1 VPVYRIIRVFGSKS
15 LSLHGEGGRLYYLI
29 RRGNKIPGVCLDGD
43 RMLQKALHVQP
54 GHEILENPAYGRVAP
69 FSSLVDRQI
78 ISKADFERVVM
89 ESDGAIRRTEELI
102 LSLGVPKH
110 EILLCLSERYCLPF
124 VEFDENLPAT
134 AAILER
140 LDLEELKRD
149 LWFPLSVGEAE
160 AKVAAFDP
168 GDPELQNKIK
178 GSLGVLSLRIILA
191 LPSDITRM
199 VEHHQDINPSFPPAA
214 GRTPLARLRTRLAA
228 DRTVLAWY
236 RTSMAKGRTGLALVR
251 TGISFI
257 AISLTLLRIFGIG
270 YLTIM
275 EAPLLLIGLI
285 MAVEGVSWYLPA
297 RKLAPREIHYAP
309 TRSTFGTTIP
319 ELKSS
324 EEGPV
329 ITRSEPVQDAEQLR
343 TRWNR
348 LSPVMRRRFFAIDRT
363 DLAEERTFLAVYR
376 TKMARARTG
385 LAFTRTGISCVG
397 LGTLLIRQFPPG
409 LWSIF
414 YGALILTGLVM
425 FLEGA
430 GWYFPGRRAGKE
442 SLRTIRQIEESTS
455 IWDFMFR
462 AFSRLDDLPPKL
474 SIKGTHAPGIWG
486 TTGLALE
493 RTLLAERRNVKSRLR
508 TTMARSRTGLSFI
521 RTGTSIFS
529 VGLGLFV
536 YFGWGNVLW
545 TLFDFLL
552 MLAGLFLIS
561 DGLYWY
567 VSAERTKRQL
577 PYCFEDLE
585 IRMPDFGKPT
595 MSWKKVIFSYEDNE
609 CRG

>member
-1 VPVYRIIRVFGSKS
+1 
-15 LSLHGEGGRLYYLI
+15 
-29 RRGNKIPGVCLDGD
+29 
-43 RMLQKALHVQP
+43 
-54 GHEILENPAYGRVAP
+54 
-69 FSSLVDRQI
+69 
-78 ISKADFERVVM
+78 
-89 ESDGAIRRTEELI
+89 
-102 LSLGVPKH
+102 
-110 EILLCLSERYCLPF
+110 
-124 VEFDENLPAT
+124 
-134 AAILER
+134 
-140 LDLEELKRD
+140 
-149 LWFPLSVGEAE
+149 
-160 AKVAAFDP
+160 
-168 GDPELQNKIK
+168 
-178 GSLGVLSLRIILA
+178 
-191 LPSDITRM
+191 M
-199 VEHHQDINPSFPPAA
+199 VEHYQDINPGFPPAA
-214 GRTPLARLRTRLAA
+214 GRTPLAQLRTRLAA
-228 DRTVLAWY
+228 DRTILAWY

-297 RKLAPREIHYAP
+297 RKLEPRETHYAP

-536 YFGWGNVLW
+536 YFGWGNILW

-552 MLAGLFLIS
+552 MLAGLFLIA

-567 VSAERTKRQL
+567 ISAERTKRQL

>member
-1 VPVYRIIRVFGSKS
+1 M
-15 LSLHGEGGRLYYLI
+15 LH
-29 RRGNKIPGVCLDGD
+29 KV
-43 RMLQKALHVQP
+43 LHVKP
-54 GHEILENPAYGRVAP
+54 DPEILEKSGDGRVVP
-69 FSSLVDRQI
+69 FSGLVDREI
-78 ISKADFERVVM
+78 ISKSDLEYIAG
-89 ESDGAIRRTEELI
+89 ESNGSTKRIEEL
-102 LSLGVPKH
+102 LLGLGVPKH
-110 EILLCLSERYCLPF
+110 EILLCLAEYYSLPF
-124 VEFDENLPAT
+124 VEFNETLRAPAR
-134 AAILER
+134 ILER

-149 LWFPLSVGEAE
+149 LWFPLSVGTAE
-160 AKVAAFDP
+160 ARVAAFDP
-168 GDPELQNKIK
+168 GDPKLHDNVKET
-178 GSLGVLSLRIILA
+178 LGVPSIRFILA
-191 LPSDITRM
+191 MPSDITRM
-199 VEHHQDINPSFPPAA
+199 VEHNQDINPCFPPAA
-214 GRTPLARLRTRLAA
+214 GRTPLAELRTRLAA

-251 TGISFI
+251 TGVSFI

-270 YLTIM
+270 YLTVM
-275 EAPLLLIGLI
+275 EAPLLLVGLV

-297 RKLAPREIHYAP
+297 RKLEPSEIHYSP

-324 EEGPV
+324 EEGPLM
-329 ITRSEPVQDAEQLR
+329 TRSEPVQGAEQLR

-376 TKMARARTG
+376 TKMARSRTG
-385 LAFTRTGISCVG
+385 LAFTRTGISFVG
-397 LGTLLIRQFPPG
+397 LGILLIRQFPPG

-414 YGALILTGLVM
+414 YGSLIFAGLVM

-430 GWYFPGRRAGKE
+430 GWYFPGRRAGRE
-442 SLRTIRQIEESTS
+442 SLMTISQIEESTS

-462 AFSRLDDLPPKL
+462 AFSRIDDLPPKL

-529 VGLGLFV
+529 VGLGLLV
-536 YFGWGNVLW
+536 YFGWGSIFW

-552 MLAGLFLIS
+552 MVAGLLMIV

-567 VSAERTKRQL
+567 ISAERTKRQL

-585 IRMPDFGKPT
+585 IRMPDFGKPN
-595 MSWKKVIFSYEDNE
+595 MLWKKVIFSYEDNE
-609 CRG
+609 CPR

>member
-1 VPVYRIIRVFGSKS
+1 VP
-15 LSLHGEGGRLYYLI
+15 
-29 RRGNKIPGVCLDGD
+29 DG
-43 RMLQKALHVQP
+43 
-54 GHEILENPAYGRVAP
+54 ILE
-69 FSSLVDRQI
+69 SLDI
-78 ISKADFERVVM
+78 
-89 ESDGAIRRTEELI
+89 EEL
-102 LSLGVPKH
+102 
-110 EILLCLSERYCLPF
+110 R
-124 VEFDENLPAT
+124 
-134 AAILER
+134 
-140 LDLEELKRD
+140 RD
-149 LWFPLSVGEAE
+149 LWFPLSIGAAE
-160 AKVAAFDP
+160 ARVAAFNPRDL
-168 GDPELQNKIK
+168 ELHDKIK
-178 GSLGVLSLRIILA
+178 ATLGVASIRFILA

-199 VEHHQDINPSFPPAA
+199 VEHSLDINPGFPASA
-214 GRTPLARLRTRLAA
+214 GRTPLARLRTRLAS

-236 RTSMAKGRTGLALVR
+236 RTSMAKGRTGLALIR
-251 TGISFI
+251 TGVSFI

-275 EAPLLLIGLI
+275 EGPLLLVGLV
-285 MAVEGVSWYLPA
+285 MAVEGVGWYLPT
-297 RKLAPREIHYAP
+297 RKLEPSEIHYAP

-324 EEGPV
+324 EEGPLM
-329 ITRSEPVQDAEQLR
+329 TRSEPVQGAEQLR

-385 LAFTRTGISCVG
+385 LAFTRTGISFVG
-397 LGTLLIRQFPPG
+397 LGTLLIRQFPLG

-414 YGALILTGLVM
+414 YGALILGGLVM

-430 GWYFPGRRAGKE
+430 KWYLPGRRAGSE

-462 AFSRLDDLPPKL
+462 AFSRIDDLPPKL

-508 TTMARSRTGLSFI
+508 TAMARCRTGLSFI

-529 VGLGLFV
+529 VGLGLLV
-536 YFGWGNVLW
+536 YFGWGGILW

-552 MLAGLFLIS
+552 MVAGLLLIA

-567 VSAERTKRQL
+567 VSAERTRREL

-595 MSWKKVIFSYEDNE
+595 MFWKKVIFSYEDNE

>member
-1 VPVYRIIRVFGSKS
+1 
-15 LSLHGEGGRLYYLI
+15 
-29 RRGNKIPGVCLDGD
+29 
-43 RMLQKALHVQP
+43 MLQNNLREHYTLGVEESPDGQSA
-54 GHEILENPAYGRVAP
+54 G
-69 FSSLVDRQI
+69 FSGLVDQGV
-78 ISKADFERVVM
+78 ISRAELEKIVLDSGGVARRIE
-89 ESDGAIRRTEELI
+89 ESI
-102 LSLGVPKH
+102 LNLGIEKH
-110 EILLCLSERYCLPF
+110 TILLCLSEYYSLPF
-124 VEFDENLPAT
+124 IEFNESLPSPGNV
-134 AAILER
+134 LER

-149 LWFPLSVGEAE
+149 LWFPLSVGTGEAR
-160 AKVAAFDP
+160 VAVFNP
-168 GDPELQNKIK
+168 YGPELHEKIK
-178 GSLGVLSLRIILA
+178 ANLGAPSIRFIVA

-199 VEHHQDINPSFPPAA
+199 VEHSQDVNPNFPPAA
-214 GRTPLARLRTRLAA
+214 GRTPLAVFRTRVAS

-236 RTSMAKGRTGLALVR
+236 RTSMAKGRTGLALIR
-251 TGISFI
+251 TGVSFT

-270 YLTIM
+270 YLSIL
-275 EAPLLLIGLI
+275 EAPLLLVGII
-285 MAVEGVSWYLPA
+285 MAVEGITWYVPT
-297 RKLAPREIHYAP
+297 RKLEPGIAYLP
-309 TRSTFGTTIP
+309 TRSTFGTSIP

-329 ITRSEPVQDAEQLR
+329 TLRSEPVQGAEQLR

-363 DLAEERTFLAVYR
+363 DLAEERTFLVVYR

-385 LAFTRTGISCVG
+385 LAFTRTGISFVG

-414 YGALILTGLVM
+414 YGALIAAGLVM
-425 FLEGA
+425 FVEGA
-430 GWYFPGRRAGKE
+430 RWYFPGRRAGRE
-442 SLRTIRQIEESTS
+442 SLKTIRQIEESTS

-474 SIKGTHAPGIWG
+474 AIKSTHAPGIWG

-529 VGLGLFV
+529 VGLGLLV
-536 YFGWGNVLW
+536 YFGWGNILW
-545 TLFDFLL
+545 TLFDFTL
-552 MLAGLFLIS
+552 MLAGLVLIA
-561 DGLYWY
+561 DGLHWY
-567 VSAERTKRQL
+567 ISAERTRRQL

-595 MSWKKVIFSYEDNE
+595 MLWKKVIFSYEDNE